1 MTKSNEVGIDD
12 NKLIVTKEVGQEE
25 QDDKDKVPDFD
36 KVDFGPDAY
45 GMLANMD
52 FGGMNLPEIVEEL
65 KDNCDD
71 AGATRTDIFLIPTS
85 DTKALTQIVV
95 IDDGCGMTPK
105 VLFDACRM
113 AIHKQTED
121 NTIGKFGMGMKNA
134 TMAAGRLINIFTKTV
149 SSGAIAIVLDTDK
162 MKLDSTFRPT
172 HYTNKAVEL
181 SWTLPKDIWR
191 RFSSMSSGT
200 LISVRNIKDT
210 YVRNVTDIMKELHR
224 ALNLAYVDTS
234 KNTTYIHPS
243 AVPTKTSVT
252 INPVDVFYR
261 SRPDALKYSAETT
274 LRVFRG
280 DGGIRVFEV
289 LNGPRVTGVNKSHK
303 ILWADGTDKPRYYRI
318 WIDRFN
324 TNSGKDKLE
333 YRHEEVKE
341 IPNDDSAIEVK
352 VRFISFT
359 LNAFREEGL
368 KGFFS
373 EMEQHRRGIY
383 MYRDLRLMA
392 SCLTLGEVMDDK
404 ANRQRMEV
412 VFPPELDFEMG
423 VRTQKQMTNHL
434 NSQVISDA
442 LRVLWQQQN
451 SVCIRAKDVTDK
463 SAVIDDTPETTVV
476 EEKPVSQVASS
487 KSVSHTQQS
496 HQYVN
501 NFTNEIIDSPPT
513 PSVMKPVVNNAEP
526 ISKYREYGDF
536 AKDMRARLVKSNPE
550 YTPYQIISEIGR
562 LWSLHTQSPAY
573 ANSTPVAAPVISN
586 PPPPALQYPMYNS
599 IEYQPDTR
607 MMSNPDPIQSNAKTY
622 KGFSDEVRRALIK
635 QYPRWSSD
643 QIIAETARL
652 WGVQQGFIR
661 PNTPSAPQTN
671 AKNKFSDEVRPW
683 LVKEYPYWSTDQ
695 IMAETARLWEIRQG
709 NTRPSPPPQQPP
721 PPPQGPPPPPMS
733 TRMPPSMMA
742 EQSRN
747 MRMPETAPAPVVNTT
762 EIDWSKVLNSLPR
775 TLPNNKNE
783 EHVLNALLSVWTSPY

>member
-1 MTKSNEVGIDD
+1 MTKSNGLEIDENKVTTAKDIDD
-12 NKLIVTKEVGQEE
+12 EE
-25 QDDKDKVPDFD
+25 QDDDYKVPDFD
-36 KVDFGPDAY
+36 KVDFGPDAC
-45 GMLANMD
+45 GILTNMD
-52 FGGMNLPEIVEEL
+52 FGGMNLPEIIEEL

-71 AGATRTDIFLIPTS
+71 AGATRTDIFLVPTS
-85 DTKALTQIVV
+85 DTKALTQIIV

-113 AIHKQTED
+113 AIHKPAAD
-121 NTIGKFGMGMKNA
+121 GTIGKFGMGMKNA
-134 TMAAGRLINIFTKTV
+134 TMAAGRLINIFTKTA

-191 RFSSMSSGT
+191 RFSSMPSGT
-200 LISVRNIKDT
+200 LISVRNLKDT
-210 YVRNVTDIMKELHR
+210 YVRNVADIMKELQR

-234 KNTTYIHPS
+234 KNITYIHS
-243 AVPTKTSVT
+243 GAVPSKTSVT

-280 DGGIRVFEV
+280 DAGIRIFEV
-289 LNGPRVTGVNKSHK
+289 LNGPRILGVNKANK
-303 ILWADGTDKPRYYRI
+303 IVWADGIDKPRYYRI

-333 YRHEEVKE
+333 YRHEEVDE
-341 IPNDDSAIEVK
+341 IPNDDDSIEIK
-352 VRFISFT
+352 IRFISFT
-359 LNAFREEGL
+359 VNAFREEGL

-392 SCLTLGEVMDDK
+392 PCLTLGEVMDDK

-412 VFPPELDFEMG
+412 VFPPALDFEMG

-434 NSQVISDA
+434 NSQIISDA
-442 LRVLWQQQN
+442 LRVLWHQQN
-451 SVCIRAKDVTDK
+451 SVCIRAKDITDK

-476 EEKPVSQVASS
+476 EEKPAPQVVAPKTVSRP
-487 KSVSHTQQS
+487 QQAP
-496 HQYVN
+496 QYVN
-501 NFTNEIIDSPPT
+501 NFVNEMVDSPPV
-513 PSVMKPVVNNAEP
+513 PQVIKPVDTTP

-536 AKDMRARLVKSNPE
+536 SKDIRARLLKSNPE
-550 YTPYQIISEIGR
+550 YTPYQIISDIGR
-562 LWSLHTQSPAY
+562 LWSLHTQSPSY
-573 ANSTPVAAPVISN
+573 TNPIPAAPAPPVVSN

-599 IEYQPDTR
+599 TDYQMDQR
-607 MMSNPDPIQSNAKTY
+607 MMNTPEPIQSSAKTY
-622 KGFSDEVRRALIK
+622 KTFSDEIRPALIK

-661 PNTPSAPQTN
+661 PNTPSASQTN
-671 AKNKFSDEVRPW
+671 AKTKFSDEVRPW

-709 NTRPSPPPQQPP
+709 NTNTRPSPPLQQEPQRLPP
-721 PPPQGPPPPPMS
+721 PVS
-733 TRMPPSMMA
+733 TRMPPSMMP

-747 MRMPETAPAPVVNTT
+747 MRMPESVPVVNTT

-783 EHVLNALLSVWTSPY
+783 EHVLNALLSVWTNSY